1 MKVFPCLDIAN
12 ACCLEYTNEAFSN
25 IDLHANQIFSYD
37 EISRELTELIEDY
50 CKYGFAEKVQN
61 EDKVS
66 YKLKENITLAA
77 ALDVINCYNG
87 WNLSFKDYGEPET

>member
-12 ACCLEYTNEAFSN
+12 ACCLDCTDEAFNN
-25 IDLHANQIFSYD
+25 IDLHAGQIFGYD
-37 EISRELTELIEDY
+37 EINRELTELIEDY

-61 EDKVS
+61 DNKIS

-87 WNLSFKDYGEPET
+87 TNYQFDEYGG